1 MWACTR
7 LCGVVDIEGTYTI
20 QTLFNHPFWATK
32 SHALISF
39 RPVHCLVIIF
49 LRPSSHHG
57 HHVHPPIGTA
67 RPHTHPALHPHTP
80 ARPHKS
86 SLQHLA

>member
-7 LCGVVDIEGTYTI
+7 LCGVVDIEGIYTI
-20 QTLFNHPFWATK
+20 QTLFNHPFWATR

-39 RPVHCLVIIF
+39 RPVFCLVIIF

-57 HHVHPPIGTA
+57 HHDHTLIHRPPPSHP
-67 RPHTHPALHPHTP
+67 RPA
-80 ARPHKS
+80 S
-86 SLQHLA
+86 